1 MIIKP
6 FWNLGAAWYMLN
18 FCIQGIDN
26 NDCMIGF
33 YYALT
38 IILTCVYFMIFILF
52 YSVCSFLVKGLV
64 LKLCK
69 LVNFG
74 NTHIL
79 NPIIILFIAF
89 VEFSNMK
96 NKALHCGVM
105 AISGENTYDQND
117 SGEQNFLY
125 K

>member
-1 MIIKP
+1 
-6 FWNLGAAWYMLN
+6 MLN

-26 NDCMIGF
+26 NDCMIVF

-38 IILTCVYFMIFILF
+38 FIYNMCLFHDFYFILF
-52 YSVCSFLVKGLV
+52 YSACSFLVKGLV

-117 SGEQNFLY
+117 SGEQNLLY